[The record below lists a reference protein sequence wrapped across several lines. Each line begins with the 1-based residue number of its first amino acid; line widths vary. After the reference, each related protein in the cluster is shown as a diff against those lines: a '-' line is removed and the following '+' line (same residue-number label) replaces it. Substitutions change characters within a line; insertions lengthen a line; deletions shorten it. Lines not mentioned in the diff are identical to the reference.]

1 MHEFKHPK
9 YYKELRKRNKEAVA
23 KLGKSHASLKSDQ
36 AISKR
41 QPTGESERA
50 SWSGPQAPSS
60 KLQAPSSDKNL

>member
-1 MHEFKHPK
+1 MFYHPN

-50 SWSGPQAPSS
+50 SWSGPQATNL
-60 KLQAPSSDKNL
+60 KQQATSG